1 MQETLEI
8 QVLSQ
13 GRGDPLEK
21 DMATPLQY
29 SCLENPVDRGAWQA
43 TSHGVAQ
50 SLIRLSTQ
58 THYTFMHTYYAY
70 YIFILTN
77 KSKKKVGLSHI
88 KQMEFECSITSQR
101 VEVLR

>member
-1 MQETLEI
+1 
-8 QVLSQ
+8 
-13 GRGDPLEK
+13 
-21 DMATPLQY
+21 MANPLQY
-29 SCLENPVDRGAWQA
+29 SCLENPMDRGAWQA